1 MMSVDLSENDMR
13 QHLRDFSNK
22 VHIACINSPRNVT
35 VSGDEQAIDL
45 LKLKLEGEDVV
56 AQKLRTGV
64 AYHSPQMEQIVAEYA
79 RCLQGLENG
88 IGHSSRWI
96 TMIST
101 VTGSAVENLET
112 LRTAEYW
119 VSNMVQPVKYA
130 EAVNRTIS
138 LPKCTRK
145 LGTSKQEIIHNVI
158 ELGPHSALQSPTL
171 QILESTVPR
180 TEATYN
186 FVLSRRRPALKTLV
200 DLCGRLWCLENQVA
214 LAKVNQ
220 VNRDKVPHGQELVD
234 LPEYPF
240 NHSRRYWHESSLSKH
255 SRLRRQPRHE
265 LLGTPVSDWNPL
277 EPRWR
282 KFFDTTE
289 SPWIKDHMV
298 NSRSIYPATGMV
310 VMAIEGAKQLV
321 DPTRA
326 MTGFEISDA
335 TFSHP
340 IVVDGPEK
348 IEVQLFMRPI
358 SSASKRNSD
367 TYSYR
372 VCVRKGDEWQ
382 NNCRGTIQVQYEK
395 LRNELDN
402 AEKDEQRKAFY
413 GQKYAH
419 ALATCTRSVKTESM
433 YRRLQ
438 SNGLTYGPAFQV
450 MSDFAWDGNSVSTA
464 TLKTFEWTNQQSQH
478 SRQPHTV
485 HPTTFD
491 VAGQLLWV
499 ALTNGA
505 TENVFNGA
513 AITRIRSAWISSS
526 GLAYLETTSICAC
539 STSILRGLRGID
551 SSMIALDHEGNLK
564 MDIRHMEIT
573 AVSRN
578 ELISERPD
586 VRKICFGMVWRPDM
600 DLMSPEQIFPSG
612 PKARTLWSRRH
623 STKSLE

>member
-1 MMSVDLSENDMR
+1 MMSVDLSEDDMR
-13 QHLRDFSNK
+13 QHLREFSNK
-22 VHIACINSPRNVT
+22 VHVACINSPQNVT

-45 LKLKLEGEDVV
+45 LKVKLDGDDVA

-64 AYHSPQMEQIVAEYA
+64 AYHSPQMEQIAAEYA

-88 IGHSSRWI
+88 IGHSSRRI
-96 TMIST
+96 TMVST
-101 VTGSAVENLET
+101 VTGSAIQDLET
-112 LRTAEYW
+112 LRTTEYW

-130 EAVNRTIS
+130 EAVDRIIS
-138 LPKCTRK
+138 PPRGTRK

-171 QILESTVPR
+171 KILESIVPR

-186 FVLSRRRPALKTLV
+186 FVLSRRRPALETLV
-200 DLCGRLWCLENQVA
+200 NLCGRLWCLGNHVA

-220 VNRDKVPHGQELVD
+220 VNNDKVPHVQALVD

-240 NHSRRYWHESSLSKH
+240 NHSRRHWHESSMSKH

-282 KFFDTTE
+282 KFFDATE
-289 SPWIKDHMV
+289 SPWIKDHKV

-326 MTGFEISDA
+326 ITGFEIRDA

-340 IVVDGPEK
+340 IAVDGPER

-358 SSASKRNSD
+358 SSASKRDSD

-372 VCVRKGDEWQ
+372 VCVRKEDEWQ
-382 NNCRGTIQVQYEK
+382 TNCQGTIQVQYENS
-395 LRNELDN
+395 RNELDN
-402 AEKDEQRKAFY
+402 AEKDEQRKTFY
-413 GQKYAH
+413 RQKYAH
-419 ALATCTRSVKTESM
+419 ALATCTHSVKTERM

-450 MSDFAWDGNSVSTA
+450 MSDLAWDGNSISTG
-464 TLKTFEWTNQQSQH
+464 TLKTFEWTTQQSQH
-478 SRQPHTV
+478 S
-485 HPTTFD
+485 
-491 VAGQLLWV
+491 
-499 ALTNGA
+499 
-505 TENVFNGA
+505 
-513 AITRIRSAWISSS
+513 
-526 GLAYLETTSICAC
+526 
-539 STSILRGLRGID
+539 
-551 SSMIALDHEGNLK
+551 
-564 MDIRHMEIT
+564 
-573 AVSRN
+573 
-578 ELISERPD
+578 
-586 VRKICFGMVWRPDM
+586 
-600 DLMSPEQIFPSG
+600 
-612 PKARTLWSRRH
+612 
-623 STKSLE
+623 